1 MGCYNCKVQ
10 PYIIKNFLDK
20 EMCDKIVNFI
30 EENDHETSE
39 GVKRRLLR
47 FGIDIMNGS
56 TEDLSAIGELG
67 LEIRNYAEKAGQ
79 IAKNLHNQDKE
90 IYLST
95 LWLSKQLPESSIIR
109 HMDTDGG
116 KGNHYIYSGVIYLN
130 SQTEGGEIFF
140 PKIDFKY
147 KPELGDLVLFDCR
160 DKQSLHGVNK
170 TKANRYAIPVWF
182 TDDPLYKMI

>member
-1 MGCYNCKVQ
+1 VQ
-10 PYIIKNFLDK
+10 PYIIKNFLSEDI
-20 EMCDKIVNFI
+20 CNKIINFI
-30 EENDHETSE
+30 EENDHETNE
-39 GVKRRLLR
+39 FIKRRLIR

-56 TEDLSAIGELG
+56 TEPLSIIGDFG
-67 LEIRNYAEKAGQ
+67 STIQAYANKAGE
-79 IAKNLHNQDKE
+79 IAKSLHNETKD

-116 KGNHYIYSGVIYLN
+116 KGSHYIYSGVIYLN
-130 SQTEGGEIFF
+130 NQTEGGEIFF

-160 DKQSLHGVNK
+160 DKDSLHGVNK
-170 TKANRYAIPVWF
+170 AKENRYAIPIWF
-182 TDDPLYKMI
+182 TDDPKFAMV